1 MDQKKLDQLAI
12 LWNKTKE
19 PKYKELWYKGVKEIV
34 HGRTSTRVLYDS
46 SDARRYVRKRIL

>member
-19 PKYKELWYKGVKEIV
+19 PKYKELWYKEIKRRFYGKNFSDIDTFV
-34 HGRTSTRVLYDS
+34 RRNSHTRKV
-46 SDARRYVRKRIL
+46 